1 LRPLKT
7 DLYTPDMSVT
17 LILVIATVAATL
29 YGWNNANLQYKWIF
43 NPYAVARN
51 NEYFRFIT
59 SGFIHS
65 NWMHL
70 IFNMFMLYAFG
81 RHVEVLFQ
89 RVHGELGLVLF
100 LLLYIIG
107 IIISDIP
114 TFLRHKDH
122 PHYNSLGASG
132 GVSSILF
139 SFILF
144 LPVEPL
150 CLYGL
155 LCLPGVIW
163 GGLYLGYSYYMSK
176 RGGDNINHDA
186 HLYGA
191 LFGIIFTII
200 IYPAVIQAFISDIRG
215 MSLF

>member
-29 YGWNNANLQYKWIF
+29 YGWNNPNLQYKWIF

>member
-1 LRPLKT
+1 
-7 DLYTPDMSVT
+7 MSVT

-89 RVHGELGLVLF
+89 RVHGELGMFFF
-100 LLLYIIG
+100 LLLYIVG
-107 IIISDIP
+107 IVISDIP

-144 LPVEPL
+144 LPIESL

-163 GGLYLGYSYYMSK
+163 GALYLGYSYYMSQ

-200 IYPAVIQAFISDIRG
+200 IYPSVIQSFLSDIRS